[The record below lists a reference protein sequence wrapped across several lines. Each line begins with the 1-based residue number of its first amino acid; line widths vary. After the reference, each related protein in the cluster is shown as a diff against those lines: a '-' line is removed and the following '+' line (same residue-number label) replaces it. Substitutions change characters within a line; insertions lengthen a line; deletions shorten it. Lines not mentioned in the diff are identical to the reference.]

1 MAKSAGGQ
9 AIALLATALRSL
21 CKSGDV
27 LLGLCQRLLPE
38 SLRVASG
45 SQLGEV
51 ATLLSAKLAPLG
63 FGNLL
68 AQQVSRI
75 YDAYKQLQKPM
86 PADLIEVMT
95 TESVVDLLCA
105 LSRAL
110 RDEDILVRISGTQ
123 AMGYIAALV
132 TFMFPQDCQV
142 AIDSNIISSGHK
154 CKILVELGNGEGE
167 HPTEIKVE
175 TIWRISPATTSPIII
190 KPREPRVV
198 EEAGCFTWEG
208 FVADRLQLDF
218 FDQGVK
224 CTEELCIAI
233 AGLLLLLPAQMQGAC
248 IGREDHPI
256 PREGL
261 ISLLGN
267 HPKYRMSQTCEK
279 ILRIPPIEP
288 PNDIEEAMEALVRVF
303 QSVTENRVSCS
314 CSITMSKC
322 NPPQGWKIPPDN
334 SITAKACKLHYL
346 WMSVARALDTG
357 LLAFFVEAG
366 MNAAISDTF
375 RTTRYRFSLGL
386 ATQFVTSKF
395 RPGAYFY
402 FSCQDIHNS
411 VMKSI
416 GGSQGVVAAELAC
429 SKSSTIYSRVL
440 ETMSLDRDHGAT
452 YYLIDGQLLFNG
464 RYHCSLRALPAPDRP
479 RANRSLYA
487 HNGVVRPSCAGEHMD
502 LLLTVHE
509 RSSYLELTC
518 VAHFSGNT
526 VRLQLSRVIVASY
539 GLDESKPCAHCPTER
554 LSPDKAKNIV
564 TTSVAA
570 PRAQGTKIAIVQ
582 TAGNRTAQLLGC
594 ELGVRAILQKESCLD
609 CAYDEVVDEKVKK
622 YKVIIVG

>member
-1 MAKSAGGQ
+1 MSGELNLQADVGQLTLQGLNAFSTLLATLTADDVNPMAMIQMENLGAAFPTSGKYAAQVPDMLQRCNSSRLNRLGLVVGWRRGDAAALMAKSAGGQ

-27 LLGLCQRLLPE
+27 LLGLTQRLLPA

-110 RDEDILVRISGTQ
+110 REEDILVRISGTQ

-142 AIDSNIISSGHK
+142 TIDSNIISSGHK
-154 CKILVELGNGEGE
+154 RKILVELGNGEEEG
-167 HPTEIKVE
+167 PTEIKVE
-175 TIWRISPATTSPIII
+175 TIWRISPATTSPIVI

-208 FVADRLQLDF
+208 
-218 FDQGVK
+218 
-224 CTEELCIAI
+224 
-233 AGLLLLLPAQMQGAC
+233 
-248 IGREDHPI
+248 
-256 PREGL
+256 
-261 ISLLGN
+261 
-267 HPKYRMSQTCEK
+267 
-279 ILRIPPIEP
+279 
-288 PNDIEEAMEALVRVF
+288 
-303 QSVTENRVSCS
+303 
-314 CSITMSKC
+314 
-322 NPPQGWKIPPDN
+322 
-334 SITAKACKLHYL
+334 
-346 WMSVARALDTG
+346 
-357 LLAFFVEAG
+357 
-366 MNAAISDTF
+366 
-375 RTTRYRFSLGL
+375 YRFSLGL
-386 ATQFVTSKF
+386 ATKFVTSKI

-509 RSSYLELTC
+509 RSSYLEITC

-539 GLDESKPCAHCPTER
+539 GLDESKPCAHCATEQ

-570 PRAQGTKIAIVQ
+570 PRAQGSKIAIVQ

-609 CAYDEVVDEKVKK
+609 CAYDEALEEGVKT
-622 YKVIIVG
+622 YKMIIVG